1 MARSREGCCYRMR
14 GRYGVHHP
22 ACWWQYC
29 SVRGWCRSEGE
40 TSKERPAKRSG
51 GEIKGAAK
59 LGKKRQDAA
68 REGARAGR
76 GAEK

>member
-1 MARSREGCCYRMR
+1 M
-14 GRYGVHHP
+14 
-22 ACWWQYC
+22 
-29 SVRGWCRSEGE
+29 
-40 TSKERPAKRSG
+40 SKERPAKRSG